1 MSHEVTPADIVI
13 KTTALFTAESLE
25 PEAGCVAVR
34 GNEICA
40 VGAPETVQPLIGP
53 DTEVI
58 DAGDKLVMPGFND
71 SHMHFSLGSI
81 QKDEDF
87 CCDLMFLPNEKAC
100 AEAIKKFADEHP
112 DNPWI
117 YGRGWY
123 APAWDDPT
131 DPDCRSLDALGIDRP
146 IVLSDFSMHVVWCN
160 TAAMKAVGIDRNT
173 PQPEGGLIRH
183 FENGEPSGFL
193 SEPQATNIL
202 LDVVLNKPDLD
213 ASLLKSMRR
222 FNKLGVTSIG
232 DMHPLGVTVPGVYDI
247 YDSLAKDGRGTLR
260 ISYYPAL
267 DAPMSV
273 SHELRARHHGD
284 QVRMAGLKYILDGCP
299 EAYTAYMHEP
309 YLNAPQGEGFRGEPA
324 CNQETLDKMVAEA
337 DKNGFDVRIHAIGD
351 ASATMII
358 DAVERA
364 EKQNGHKGTRFA
376 IEHTDNLKFED
387 IARME
392 RLGINAAIQ
401 PQHPIGGLGQGVYEG
416 SLGEER
422 MSHMWR
428 YREEIDGGVHLG
440 LGTDW
445 PAVLSIDPIDTIYAA
460 VTRSELDGHPAEG
473 YFRENALTLGEALQA
488 HTLGSAYVEGFEDRL
503 GTLAEGKLADILVL
517 SGNPFE
523 MDPLKLRE
531 LEVETTIF
539 DGRVV
544 YQKSEEQE

>member
-1 MSHEVTPADIVI
+1 MKEQILADIVI
-13 KTTALFTAESLE
+13 KTTALFTAETLV
-25 PEAGCVAVR
+25 PAPGCIAVR
-34 GNEICA
+34 GNEIVS
-40 VGAPETVQPLIGP
+40 VGAADVVQPFIGP
-53 DTEVI
+53 DTHVI

-71 SHMHFSLGSI
+71 SHMHFALGSL

-87 CCDLMFLPNEKAC
+87 CCNLMFEPNEKAC
-100 AEAIKKFADEHP
+100 AAAIGKFAEDHP

-117 YGRGWY
+117 YGQGWY
-123 APAWDDPT
+123 TPAWDDPT

-160 TAAMKAVGIDRNT
+160 TAAMRAVGIDRNT
-173 PQPEGGLIRH
+173 PTPEGAVIRH
-183 FENGEPSGFL
+183 FADGEPSGFL
-193 SEPQATNIL
+193 SEPQATNML
-202 LDVVLNKPDLD
+202 LDVVLNKADLD
-213 ASLLKSMRR
+213 GSLLKSMRR
-222 FNKLGVTSIG
+222 FNKLGITSIG
-232 DMHPLGVTVPGVYDI
+232 DMYPLGVTTPGVYDM
-247 YDSLAKDGRGTLR
+247 YDRLAREGRSTLR
-260 ISYYPAL
+260 ISYYPSL
-267 DAPMSV
+267 DAPIAESQA
-273 SHELRARHHGD
+273 LRARHHGEA
-284 QVRMAGLKYILDGCP
+284 VRMAGLKYILDGCP

-309 YLNAPQGEGFRGEPA
+309 YLNAPQGDGFRGEPA
-324 CNQETLDKMVAEA
+324 CGQSDLDRMVLTA
-337 DKNGFDVRIHAIGD
+337 DENGFDVRIHAIGD

-364 EKQNGHKGTRFA
+364 QKTCGKKGTRFS

-387 IARME
+387 IGRMA

-488 HTLGSAYVEGFEDRL
+488 HTLGSAYVEGFERRL
-503 GTLAEGKLADILVL
+503 GSLSVGKLADIIVL

-523 MDPLKLRE
+523 MDPMDLRS
-531 LEVETTIF
+531 LEVETTIY

-544 YQKSEEQE
+544 YSKEN